1 MFLTDNT
8 DHKVVEILKPYLTQ
22 EGKLNYHL
30 LYQDL
35 AEMRGFNA
43 KDRRERHY
51 KEVTDA
57 YEQYRTIEEDSI

>member
-1 MFLTDNT
+1 MTDNT
-8 DHKVVEILKPYLTQ
+8 DRKVVNILKPYLTQ
-22 EGKLNYHL
+22 EGKLNHHL

-43 KDRRERHY
+43 KNRRERHY

-57 YEQYRTIEEDSI
+57 YEQFRTTKEDSI